1 MRAETSW
8 TELRAT
14 GVRPTPVWTP
24 SPRLVRTPSK
34 EGGSSQGTPSVYPGP
49 LPSSACETRPR
60 PAPRREKRDPKGLYA
75 RARRGEITNMTGIQD
90 PYEEP
95 TGPDLVVDTSESTPE
110 ASVNELVA
118 WLRRLRKL

>member
-1 MRAETSW
+1 
-8 TELRAT
+8 
-14 GVRPTPVWTP
+14 
-24 SPRLVRTPSK
+24 
-34 EGGSSQGTPSVYPGP
+34 
-49 LPSSACETRPR
+49 
-60 PAPRREKRDPKGLYA
+60 
-75 RARRGEITNMTGIQD
+75 MTGIQD

>member
-1 MRAETSW
+1 MAKVLARNGGGRCCRSDFPLSAVEGRG
-8 TELRAT
+8 EGDRRC
-14 GVRPTPVWTP
+14 GQVR
-24 SPRLVRTPSK
+24 
-34 EGGSSQGTPSVYPGP
+34 GG
-49 LPSSACETRPR
+49 LRPR

-118 WLRRLRKL
+118 WLRRPSRSGDAS